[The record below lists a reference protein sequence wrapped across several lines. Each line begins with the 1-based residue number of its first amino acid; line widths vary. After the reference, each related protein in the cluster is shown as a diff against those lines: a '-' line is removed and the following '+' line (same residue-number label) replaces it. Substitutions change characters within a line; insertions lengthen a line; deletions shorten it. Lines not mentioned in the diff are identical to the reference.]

1 MPIQSI
7 PVFNIYSSGMIKANN
22 KACSSMKNEKSM
34 KKCAQIKLHEIVTA
48 IVSGYCLKIK

>member
-34 KKCAQIKLHEIVTA
+34 KKCAQIKLHEIMTA